1 MHQLGRIIPLLGW
14 VDRFATEPTTWADL
28 QADSAWLE
36 INLANSVDLESDSDL
51 TKFENT
57 GLEALQFHMASF
69 SFTQS
74 SI

>member
-14 VDRFATEPTTWADL
+14 VDRFGSEPITWADL
-28 QADSAWLE
+28 QAKSARLE
-36 INLANSVDLESDSDL
+36 INLANSVDLDSDSDS
-51 TKFENT
+51 TKFENI